1 LEATAL
7 GATAGRA
14 VRGFHDDFQVLVRE
28 ADPNDAVIVPIRAA
42 PPLKP
47 PTPRR
52 VTLIGDA
59 IHTMPPFGAHGANTA
74 FKDAHTLAAELSNGT
89 RSFSVA
95 EAIGWYE
102 SRMHLYSRPVMKS
115 ALRMMTMATADF
127 PLTQSIFRTV
137 RRAAGPFTR

>member
-28 ADPNDAVIVPIRAA
+28 ADPTDPVIVPIGAA

-47 PTPRR
+47 PSPRR

-74 FKDAHTLAAELSNGT
+74 FKDAHTLAAQLSNGT

-95 EAIGWYE
+95 EALGSSE
-102 SRMHLYSRPVMKS
+102 PR
-115 ALRMMTMATADF
+115 LRVY
-127 PLTQSIFRTV
+127 I
-137 RRAAGPFTR
+137 RAAPTRALCT